1 MYKADD
7 FKGQPGVAI
16 KRPQKPEPVQPPT
29 PGVEVNLDVERLGEI
44 LADPLGKI
52 AEAMDREI
60 KVEAGEARRLVPWDV
75 EILRDEDGNIKKL
88 RLTPV
93 L

>member
-1 MYKADD
+1 MYKARD
-7 FKGQPGVAI
+7 FAGQAGVAI
-16 KRPQKPEPVQPPT
+16 KRPEKPAPAPS
-29 PGVEVNLDVERLGEI
+29 PGVEVTLDVERLGEI
-44 LADPLGKI
+44 LADPLEKI
-52 AEAMDREI
+52 ADAMGREI
-60 KVEAGEARRLVPWDV
+60 KVEAGDARRLVPWDV